1 MPAPVV
7 FVKYKHERNIP
18 EPSAELTVQVSEL
31 HTVTFDSD
39 KTHFSPLMSLNFKG
53 HLGVM

>member
-1 MPAPVV
+1 MV